1 MSAIIGIRIASQLN
15 ESITQPLYKYV
26 DVAGLR
32 RILDGSIRFTQP
44 SAFNDPFELLP
55 EIVLPTN
62 EPARPINVSFDILAR
77 RRSPPVAE
85 LDHIPQNY
93 CSSDATSR
101 DIVRQLSVLIGILS
115 VSRTNQSLLMWSHY
129 ADQYTGA
136 VIEFDGSHEFFAGQ
150 IDIEYRPTRPKRD
163 LSDYLAGEPIP
174 VSELCVKSDQAAHE
188 QEVRVIRTLAD
199 CEKIDQYDQ
208 RGFQIYIRRIPL
220 ECIKGIFLGERTD
233 VSVQREI
240 YSRVKDTNISLTLA
254 AVDAS
259 GYAFR
264 HERIK
269 FNVPASR
276 MGPMMSPRTAHIFSN
291 EQNVRAELARWMIDH
306 HPLSKVVN
314 KPI

>member
-1 MSAIIGIRIASQLN
+1 MGTVETAVDQ
-15 ESITQPLYKYV
+15 SIEPVTQSLYKYV

-55 EIVLPTN
+55 EIVLSTK
-62 EPARPINVSFDILAR
+62 EQERPINVSFDILAR
-77 RRSPPVAE
+77 RRCTPVGE
-85 LDHIPQNY
+85 IDHVPQGY

-101 DIVRQLSVLIGILS
+101 DVVRQLSALIGILS
-115 VSRTNQSLLMWSHY
+115 LSRTNQSLLMWSHY

-136 VIEFDGSHEFFAGQ
+136 VIEFDGAHEFFVGQ
-150 IDIEYRPTRPKRD
+150 IDMEYRSIRPKTD
-163 LSDYLAGEPIP
+163 LTDYLAGKPIP
-174 VSELCVKSDQAAHE
+174 VSELCVKSDQAAYE

-199 CEKIDQYDQ
+199 CEKTDQYDR
-208 RGFQIYIRRIPL
+208 RGFQIYIRRMPV
-220 ECIKGIFLGERTD
+220 ECIKAVFLGERTD
-233 VSVQREI
+233 VGLQREI
-240 YSRVKDTNISLTLA
+240 YSRLKETNIGLFLT
-254 AVDAS
+254 AVDGA

-276 MGPMMSPRTAHIFSN
+276 MGPMISPRTAHIFSD
-291 EQNVRAELARWMIDH
+291 EQNVRAEFARWMIH
-306 HPLSKVVN
+306 NHPLSKAVN

>member
-1 MSAIIGIRIASQLN
+1 VETVETAERQAN
-15 ESITQPLYKYV
+15 ESISVSLYKYV

-55 EIVLPTN
+55 EIVLAQN
-62 EPARPINVSFDILAR
+62 EPERPINVSFDILAQ
-77 RRSPPVAE
+77 RRSPPVGVAE
-85 LDHIPQNY
+85 QIPENY

-101 DIVRQLSVLIGILS
+101 DIVRQLSELIGILS
-115 VSRTNQSLLMWSHY
+115 LSKTNESLQMWSHY

-150 IDIEYRPTRPKRD
+150 IQVEYQSVRPKRR
-163 LSDYLAGEPIP
+163 LSDYLTGDPIP
-174 VSELCVKSDQAAHE
+174 VSELCVKSDQAAYE

-199 CEKIDQYDQ
+199 CETNAQHDR
-208 RGFQIYIRRIPL
+208 RGFEIYTRRIPVD
-220 ECIKGIFLGERTD
+220 CIKGVFLGERTD
-233 VSVQREI
+233 VCVQREI
-240 YSRVKDTNISLTLA
+240 YARLKETNIGLSLA
-254 AVDAS
+254 AVDGA

-291 EQNVRAELARWMIDH
+291 EQNVRAEFARWMIDN